1 MLMSQPIARPDLCTS
16 VELCCRM
23 QSTRGCR
30 KSFNSNYV
38 GWELNMRNPQHQDW
52 SQTHKAPGP
61 LHKLCVSHYNTTWP
75 NNYVNKVKAA
85 LKSLVT
91 ITSSV
96 STPACRPSPPHSST
110 VCLPLLHQLTSSV
123 QLPSLCTSLISSSFY
138 PAKLKIHYNT
148 KKFQKRCTEWK
159 ITAVT

>member
-1 MLMSQPIARPDLCTS
+1 MLMSQLIARPDLCTS

-23 QSTRGCR
+23 QSTRGYR
-30 KSFNSNYV
+30 KSFSSNFV

-61 LHKLCVSHYNTTWP
+61 LHKLYVSHWNTTWP

-96 STPACRPSPPHSST
+96 STRPAGLH
-110 VCLPLLHQLTSSV
+110 LLIHPQSA
-123 QLPSLCTSLISSSFY
+123 SLCSISWRPLYNYLLCAHLWFLLLFILQSSNFTIIQRHFRN
-138 PAKLKIHYNT
+138 AALSE
-148 KKFQKRCTEWK
+148 R
-159 ITAVT
+159 

>member
-1 MLMSQPIARPDLCTS
+1 MLMSQLIARPDLCTS

-23 QSTRGCR
+23 QSTRGYR
-30 KSFNSNYV
+30 KSFSSNFV

-52 SQTHKAPGP
+52 SQTHK
-61 LHKLCVSHYNTTWP
+61 LYVSHYNTTWP
-75 NNYVNKVKAA
+75 KNYVNKVKAG

-91 ITSSV
+91 SPPLSP
-96 STPACRPSPPHSST
+96 PACRPSPPHSST

-123 QLPSLCTSLISSSFY
+123 QLPAVCTSLISSSFY
-138 PAKLKIHYNT
+138 PAKLKLHYNT
-148 KKFQKRCTEWK
+148 KTFQKRCTEWK